1 MGWPS
6 SSKYQK
12 LTDEMASQLA
22 VPGPAKL
29 EAVKKL
35 MSKLDA
41 NLETQTLAVNELVA
55 YLEQLKLLGRDP
67 RSADPIFAPNG
78 IKTLA
83 RYAFE
88 SPQRATA
95 RGALKVLA
103 NSMLLVPN
111 TRREFLTLG
120 HEGTACKQLKEEG
133 PKSWEDAF
141 LLSRVLLLSTYA
153 PNIDLPTLI
162 NDHDLAGAVISN
174 LARHAEHMRENPS
187 GPVIPMEDMAVN
199 ETLRLLFNVTH
210 FAPLRKPL
218 FTPAIPLIVALL
230 WKQDINPS
238 RPLDPPFSS
247 LINALLNLDFEDPEV
262 QSSLCPQSPEAS
274 DQPSRVAARL
284 VTLLDLS
291 LKPGIYAEGELDQL
305 LSPLVGVLAYVE
317 AAATEEVKQYLRA
330 TLLPTEKDREE
341 VLGKGTS
348 LGSRVLKLSNNPM
361 TPKLGDV
368 ASHLLYSLSDKDASK
383 FVANVGFGYASGFLA
398 KNNIPTPGNMAETSD
413 ELAARPFNPVTG
425 QFLDSERV
433 VELPEMTEDEKLR
446 EAERLYDLFERLK
459 RTGII
464 DVQNPVEEAIR
475 SGRFQEMD
483 ENRVTEVDSD

>member
-1 MGWPS
+1 
-6 SSKYQK
+6 
-12 LTDEMASQLA
+12 MASQLA

-29 EAVKKL
+29 EAVTKL

-41 NLETQTLAVNELVA
+41 DLETQTLAVNELVA

-120 HEGTACKQLKEEG
+120 HEGA
-133 PKSWEDAF
+133 
-141 LLSRVLLLSTYA
+141 
-153 PNIDLPTLI
+153 I
-162 NDHDLAGAVISN
+162 ISN

-218 FTPAIPLIVALL
+218 FTPAIPLIVTLL

-238 RPLDPPFSS
+238 KPLDPPFSS

>member
-1 MGWPS
+1 
-6 SSKYQK
+6 
-12 LTDEMASQLA
+12 MASQLA

-35 MSKLDA
+35 LGKLDED
-41 NLETQTLAVNELVA
+41 LEKPTLAVNELVA

-67 RSADPIFAPNG
+67 RSADPIFTPQG

-83 RYAFE
+83 TYAFE
-88 SPQRATA
+88 SQSRATA

-103 NSMLLVPN
+103 NSMLLVPD

-120 HEGTACKQLKEEG
+120 HEGTACKHLREEG

-153 PNIDLPTLI
+153 PNIDLPVLI
-162 NDHDLAGAVISN
+162 NDHDLAGAIIAN
-174 LARHAEHMRENPS
+174 LARHAEFMREASS
-187 GPVIPMEDMAVN
+187 GTADPLEDMAVN

-210 FAPLRKPL
+210 FAPLRKSH
-218 FTPAIPLIVALL
+218 FTPAIPLIVTLL
-230 WKQDINPS
+230 WKQDINPNK
-238 RPLDPPFSS
+238 PLDPPFNS

-262 QSSLCPQSPEAS
+262 QSSLCPQAPEDS

-284 VTLLDLS
+284 VSLLDLS
-291 LKPGIYAEGELDQL
+291 LQPGKYAEGELDQL
-305 LSPLVGVLAYVE
+305 LAPLIGVLTYVE

-341 VLGKGTS
+341 VLGRGSS
-348 LGSRVLKLSNNPM
+348 LGSKLLKLSNNPM

-368 ASHLLYSLSDKDASK
+368 VSHLLFSLSDKDPSR

-398 KNNIPTPGNMAETSD
+398 KNNIAVPDDMAETSD
-413 ELAARPFNPVTG
+413 AVAKRPVNPVTG
-425 QFLDSERV
+425 QFVDSERV

-446 EAERLYDLFERLK
+446 EAERLYELFERLK